1 MQKQDMN
8 MKKTKG
14 FESNHCFVQV
24 SDRGV
29 SLSLE
34 LFVKIYLKR
43 NKFYFM
49 ADYL

>member
-1 MQKQDMN
+1 
-8 MKKTKG
+8 MKKLNSKG
-14 FESNHCFVQV
+14 LESNHCLKIV
-24 SDRGV
+24 SHRGI